1 MTGAG
6 PAGAARS
13 QDERA
18 CDRAINY
25 IVLQYRNAGRD
36 FVHRISVYCLRVFL
50 DTMGMNDLDKFTD
63 SEFREF

>member
-13 QDERA
+13 QDDRA
-18 CDRAINY
+18 CDRGINY
-25 IVLQYRNAGRD
+25 IVLQYINAKRD
-36 FVHRISVYCLRVFL
+36 FAQRIIVYYFRVFL
-50 DTMGMNDLDKFTD
+50 DTMGMNDLDKFRD